1 MTSAVPTQCA
11 EEKRAFTFDK
21 LCEEARKAFA
31 PTSWNGTS
39 HTAQKLAEKRLAGE
53 N

>member
-1 MTSAVPTQCA
+1 VLSQLNAPKKKGRSLLN
-11 EEKRAFTFDK
+11 E
-21 LCEEARKAFA
+21 LCKEARKAFA

-39 HTAQKLAEKRLAGE
+39 HTAQKLAGKRLAGE